1 MNEPTTPIIANY
13 SPSQAAIDLVK
24 TTKILLLVGIAG
36 AGKDTI
42 KQQLLKM
49 DAFQD
54 IVSHTTRAPRT
65 NNGVPEVDHVDYHF
79 IDTET
84 ALRMAASHEFV
95 EIKQVH
101 DTIYGTS
108 ISQLQLSKDAG
119 KIATTDIDVQGVDEY
134 KLLSQAVIA
143 IFILPP
149 SYKVWRD
156 RLAQRYPTAEAFAA
170 EWPKRRASAI
180 KELNRSLS
188 VPYYHFLIND
198 DLERAVRVADEI
210 AERGDSFVRQ
220 DDEARLMARSLL
232 QEIIDNE

>member
-1 MNEPTTPIIANY
+1 MDNSTPIISGYA
-13 SPSQAAIDLVK
+13 PSQAAIDLVRS
-24 TTKILLLVGIAG
+24 TKIALLVGIAG

-42 KQQLLKM
+42 KQELLKL
-49 DAFQD
+49 DTFQD
-54 IVSHTTRAPRT
+54 IVSHTTRAPRV
-65 NNGVPEVDHVDYHF
+65 NNGIPEVDHVDYHF

-84 ALRMAASHEFV
+84 ALRMAASHEFI

-101 DTIYGTS
+101 DTMYGTS
-108 ISQLQLSKDAG
+108 ISELQKSKDAD

-134 KLLSQAVIA
+134 KQLSPAVVA

-149 SYKVWRD
+149 NYKIWRD
-156 RLAQRYPTAEAFAA
+156 RLAKRYPTDEAFAA

-180 KELNRSLS
+180 KELNRSLA

-198 DLERAVRVADEI
+198 DLGRAVRVAEEI
-210 AERGDSFVRQ
+210 AERGDSFVRK
-220 DDEARLMARSLL
+220 DDEARLMARNLL